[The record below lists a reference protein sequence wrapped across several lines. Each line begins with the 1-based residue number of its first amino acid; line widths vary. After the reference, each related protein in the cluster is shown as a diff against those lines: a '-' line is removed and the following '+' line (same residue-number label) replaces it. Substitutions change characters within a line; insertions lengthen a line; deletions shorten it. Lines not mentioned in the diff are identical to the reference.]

1 MSAPSQEDQFRRLA
15 YELQL
20 MQGTAETLQQRLAVL
35 QSAIADFTV
44 AKESI
49 AGLKEVEEGAPI
61 LVPTGGGTFV
71 NANLGDLSKILINIG
86 ADVSIDMSLDEAQ
99 EDIAGRLDE
108 VQKASQAVQQQL
120 GEILTQMQIRRD
132 TLNRLSDSLGGGAT
146 GV

>member
-35 QSAIADFTV
+35 QSAIADLTV

-49 AGLKEVEEGAPI
+49 SNLMEVEEGAPI

-132 TLNRLSDSLGGGAT
+132 TLNRLSAGLGGGET

>member
-1 MSAPSQEDQFRRLA
+1 LSAPSQEDQLRRLA

-35 QSAIADFTV
+35 QSAIADLTV

-132 TLNRLSDSLGGGAT
+132 TLNRLSAGLGGGAT

>member
-1 MSAPSQEDQFRRLA
+1 LSAPSQEDQFRRLA

-35 QSAIADFTV
+35 QSAIADLTV

-120 GEILTQMQIRRD
+120 GEILTQIQIRRD
-132 TLNRLSDSLGGGAT
+132 TLNRLSTGLGGGAT

>member
-35 QSAIADFTV
+35 QSAIADLTV
-44 AKESI
+44 ARGSI

-71 NANLGDLSKILINIG
+71 NANLGDLSKILVNIG

-120 GEILTQMQIRRD
+120 GEILNQMQIRRD
-132 TLNRLSDSLGGGAT
+132 TLNRLSAGLGGGAT

>member
-1 MSAPSQEDQFRRLA
+1 LSAPSQEDQLRRLA

-35 QSAIADFTV
+35 QNAITDLTV

-71 NANLGDLSKILINIG
+71 NANLGDLSKILVNIG

-108 VQKASQAVQQQL
+108 VQKASQAAQQQL

-132 TLNRLSDSLGGGAT
+132 TLNRLSAGLGGGAT

>member
-1 MSAPSQEDQFRRLA
+1 MSTPSQEDQFRRLA

-35 QSAIADFTV
+35 QNAIADLTV

-49 AGLKEVEEGAPI
+49 TCLKEVEEGAPI

-71 NANLGDLSKILINIG
+71 NANLGNLSNILVNIG
-86 ADVSIDMSLDEAQ
+86 ANVSIEMDLDQAQ

-108 VQKASQAVQQQL
+108 IQKAGQSVQQQL
-120 GEILTQMQIRRD
+120 EEILTQMQIRRD
-132 TLNRLSDSLGGGAT
+132 TLNRLSAGLGGEAP

>member
-1 MSAPSQEDQFRRLA
+1 MSAPSQEDQFRRFA

-35 QSAIADFTV
+35 QNAIADLTV

-49 AGLKEVEEGAPI
+49 SGLKEVEEGAPI

-71 NANLGDLSKILINIG
+71 NANLGDLSKILVNIG

-108 VQKASQAVQQQL
+108 VQKASQAAQQQL

-132 TLNRLSDSLGGGAT
+132 TLNRLSAGLGGGAT

>member
-1 MSAPSQEDQFRRLA
+1 MSTPSQEDQFRRLA

-35 QSAIADFTV
+35 QSAIADLTV
-44 AKESI
+44 AEGSI

-71 NANLGDLSKILINIG
+71 NANLGDISKILINIG

-108 VQKASQAVQQQL
+108 VQKANQAVQQQL

-132 TLNRLSDSLGGGAT
+132 TLNRLSAGLGGGET

>member
-1 MSAPSQEDQFRRLA
+1 MSTPSQEDQFRRLA

-35 QSAIADFTV
+35 QSTIADFTV
-44 AKESI
+44 SKESI

-132 TLNRLSDSLGGGAT
+132 TLNRLSAGLGGGAT

>member
-1 MSAPSQEDQFRRLA
+1 MSTPSQEDQFRRLA

-35 QSAIADFTV
+35 QSTIADFTV
-44 AKESI
+44 SKESI

>member
-1 MSAPSQEDQFRRLA
+1 LSTLSQEDQFRRLA

-35 QSAIADFTV
+35 QNAIADLTV

-49 AGLKEVEEGAPI
+49 TGLKEVKEGAPI

-71 NANLGDLSKILINIG
+71 NANLGDLSNILVNIG
-86 ADVSIDMSLDEAQ
+86 ANVSIEMDLDQAQ

-108 VQKASQAVQQQL
+108 IQKTGQSVQQQL
-120 GEILTQMQIRRD
+120 EEILAQMQIRRD
-132 TLNRLSDSLGGGAT
+132 TLNRLSAGLGGEAP

>member
-1 MSAPSQEDQFRRLA
+1 LSTPSQEDQFRRLA

-35 QSAIADFTV
+35 QNAITDLTV

-61 LVPTGGGTFV
+61 LVPTGGGTFI

-99 EDIAGRLDE
+99 DDIAGRLDE

-132 TLNRLSDSLGGGAT
+132 TLNRLSDSLGGGST

>member
-1 MSAPSQEDQFRRLA
+1 
-15 YELQL
+15 

-35 QSAIADFTV
+35 QSAIADLIV

-71 NANLGDLSKILINIG
+71 NANLGDLSKILVNIG

-108 VQKASQAVQQQL
+108 VQKASQAAQQQL

>member
-35 QSAIADFTV
+35 QSAIADLTV
-44 AKESI
+44 ARGSI

-71 NANLGDLSKILINIG
+71 NANLGDLSKILVNIG

-132 TLNRLSDSLGGGAT
+132 TLNRLSAGLGGGAT

>member
-35 QSAIADFTV
+35 QNALADLTV

-49 AGLKEVEEGAPI
+49 SNLMEVEEGVPI

-71 NANLGDLSKILINIG
+71 NANLGDLSKILVNIG

-108 VQKASQAVQQQL
+108 VQKASQAAQQQL

-132 TLNRLSDSLGGGAT
+132 TLNRLSAGLGGGAT